1 MSAVPK
7 ETYISP
13 QDYLA
18 RERLAK
24 HKSEY
29 YQGEIFA
36 MAGASFEH
44 NEITANLLYLLKTL
58 LKGKSCRPYPSDLRI
73 HIPER
78 DFYTYPDVSV
88 LCGEPEFT
96 DDIFDTITNPVVIVE
111 VLSESTADYD
121 RGAKFRFYQQIRTLQ
136 HYILVSSW
144 ECYVEVF
151 TRKKQ
156 NLWELQVY
164 QDMNES
170 CLISYLDIALP
181 LQEIYENVKWIK
193 K

>member
-13 QDYLA
+13 QEYLA

-36 MAGASFEH
+36 MAGASLEH
-44 NEITANLLYLLKTL
+44 NDIVRNLIVSLTLALRKKGNDCKT
-58 LKGKSCRPYPSDLRI
+58 YPSDLRI

-121 RGAKFRFYQQIRTLQ
+121 RGAK
-136 HYILVSSW
+136 
-144 ECYVEVF
+144 
-151 TRKKQ
+151 
-156 NLWELQVY
+156 
-164 QDMNES
+164 
-170 CLISYLDIALP
+170 
-181 LQEIYENVKWIK
+181 
-193 K
+193 

>member
-7 ETYISP
+7 ENYISP
-13 QDYLA
+13 QEYLA

-170 CLISYLDIALP
+170 CLISCLDIALP
-181 LQEIYENVKWIK
+181 LQEVYENVRWSR
-193 K
+193 